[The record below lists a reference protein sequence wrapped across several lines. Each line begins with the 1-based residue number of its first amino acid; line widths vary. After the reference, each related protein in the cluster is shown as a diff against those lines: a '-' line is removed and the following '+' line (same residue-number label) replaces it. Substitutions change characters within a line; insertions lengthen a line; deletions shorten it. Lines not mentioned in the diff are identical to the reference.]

1 MSITYSDHWFKKRKY
16 RKDITDDMI
25 EYAINNSNE
34 LRDRVWEDTLN
45 AICRIP
51 PSGRILKVVY
61 KKEKSKYKLM
71 PFGQFR
77 VSSVSHS
84 FY

>member
-34 LRDRVWEDTLN
+34 LRAQR
-45 AICRIP
+45 
-51 PSGRILKVVY
+51 
-61 KKEKSKYKLM
+61 KLSCL
-71 PFGQFR
+71 F
-77 VSSVSHS
+77 
-84 FY
+84 